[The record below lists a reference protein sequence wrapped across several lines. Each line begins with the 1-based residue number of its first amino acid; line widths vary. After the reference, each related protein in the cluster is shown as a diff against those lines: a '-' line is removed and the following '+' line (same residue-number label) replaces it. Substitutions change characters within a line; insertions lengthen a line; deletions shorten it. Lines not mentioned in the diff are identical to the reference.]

1 MAASFTVRRL
11 RVSDLDRIL
20 VIESASFGRSA
31 YDRNLFAEYF
41 NKSRGLFLVA
51 ERSGRVCGY
60 ALACISRGSAEL
72 VSIAVEPA
80 VRRRGAASALMESL
94 LRRVRRRGA
103 AGLWLTV
110 RTNNRAAHL
119 FYAKYGFERTR
130 RVPRY
135 YEDGA
140 DGWRMVKR
148 FRKRAGR
155 RHVKKA

>member
-1 MAASFTVRRL
+1 MTATFTVRRL
-11 RVSDLDRIL
+11 RRSDLDRIM

-41 NKSRGLFLVA
+41 NRSPELFLAA
-51 ERSGRVCGY
+51 ERRGRVCGY
-60 ALACISRGSAEL
+60 GLACMSGDSAEL

-103 AGLWLTV
+103 TRLWLIV
-110 RTNNRAAHL
+110 RTTNRAASL
-119 FYAKYGFERTR
+119 FYEKYGFERTR
-130 RVPRY
+130 RMPRY

-148 FRKRAGR
+148 FPVTRG
-155 RHVKKA
+155 